1 MPWQGT
7 HNNLCEQVLK
17 RAIAH
22 RKSSMFFKTVK
33 GAATGDAFM
42 SVIHTCTACG
52 VNPFDYL
59 QALQIHVKKVLEQAA
74 LWLPWNYREQLDAPK
89 TGADPPA

>member
-1 MPWQGT
+1 M
-7 HNNLCEQVLK
+7 LK

-22 RKSSMFFKTVK
+22 RKGSMFFKTVK

-52 VNPFDYL
+52 VNLFDYL
-59 QALQIHVKKVLEQAA
+59 QALQIHVKKVLAQVT
-74 LWLPWNYREQLDAPK
+74 LWLPWNYREQLGAKP
-89 TGADPPA
+89 GADPPA